1 MLIIS
6 GVNVFPSQIESLLL
20 DAEGIEPQYVIVV
33 RKKGYL
39 DSLSIDV
46 EAKKE
51 VYEAGKEK
59 IGEIQGKIE
68 GKIRGTIGIGAKVRL
83 VPPKTIARS
92 EGKAK
97 RVFDERKK

>member
-1 MLIIS
+1 M
-6 GVNVFPSQIESLLL
+6 
-20 DAEGIEPQYVIVV
+20 
-33 RKKGYL
+33 
-39 DSLSIDV
+39 SIDV

-59 IGEIQGKIE
+59 IEETRRKIE
-68 GKIRGTIGIGAKVRL
+68 EKIRGIVGIGAKVRL

-97 RVFDERKK
+97 RVLDERKT